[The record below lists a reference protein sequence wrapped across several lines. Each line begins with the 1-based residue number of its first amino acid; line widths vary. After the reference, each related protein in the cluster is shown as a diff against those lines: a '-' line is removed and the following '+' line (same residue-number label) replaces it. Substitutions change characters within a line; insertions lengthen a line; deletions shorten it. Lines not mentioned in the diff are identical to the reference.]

1 MDTSGNR
8 SARRTQTNAS
18 GRPDRNNGLITFVVR
33 TLHNKPTRHQTGAVE
48 CLLHGADSPPNQS
61 AKHPETASKVSQ
73 SQNCTPNNIRLERVD
88 PLAKTETT
96 PAQWQLREAH
106 SSQNGQS
113 EAPAAS
119 GASAGLRERCCNLT
133 SLTHLY
139 QT

>member
-73 SQNCTPNNIRLERVD
+73 SPKLTLYGSGCCAACFGLKQVVRD
-88 PLAKTETT
+88 D
-96 PAQWQLREAH
+96 
-106 SSQNGQS
+106 GQGGDR
-113 EAPAAS
+113 ADTARALH
-119 GASAGLRERCCNLT
+119 G
-133 SLTHLY
+133 
-139 QT
+139 